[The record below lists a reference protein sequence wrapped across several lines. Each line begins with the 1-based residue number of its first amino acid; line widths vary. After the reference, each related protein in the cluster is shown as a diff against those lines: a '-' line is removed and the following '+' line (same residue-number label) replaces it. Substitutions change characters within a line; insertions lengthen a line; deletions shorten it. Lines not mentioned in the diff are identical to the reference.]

1 MAHVTARVLA
11 SDADVASV
19 GSALLSRGNAVDA
32 VVGGVFAASGLHPSV
47 LLGPVQLLIG
57 GAGAGFRA
65 IDGRPRQPGLGNPR
79 PRGFLPSEPI
89 PGAARVGVP
98 ALPAALLAAVTT
110 YGKLSVA
117 ASVGPGLELA
127 RGKSKLRAVVLERLA
142 QRGPAALAEAVLA
155 DELTAC
161 AGRLAGGL
169 LSVRDLD
176 ELRPVVTGASTRALA
191 DGRDLLTV
199 PWGASAVRDPDGAH
213 QVALAG
219 SDTRI
224 VVAVDRNGL
233 VAVACYAVAGEG
245 LVLEA
250 LDLVAPFTAAPV
262 RRGEQRVKPGEP
274 RSAAAPIAMVRTA
287 GVLDLAVGIGATE
300 YAERA
305 LGLWLTDYRPESEL
319 ERDAPLP
326 PGLVAVQRAGAAW
339 TGLTAL

>member
-11 SDADVASV
+11 SDADVASI

-191 DGRDLLTV
+191 DGRDLLARSPGGPPPCATRTA
-199 PWGASAVRDPDGAH
+199 PH

-219 SDTRI
+219 SETRI

-233 VAVACYAVAGEG
+233 VAVGACSRWRARGSCWRRSTSSPPSQRHRSVA
-245 LVLEA
+245 A
-250 LDLVAPFTAAPV
+250 SSASSQASRAPP
-262 RRGEQRVKPGEP
+262 PP
-274 RSAAAPIAMVRTA
+274 RSRWCGLQGCSTSPSAS
-287 GVLDLAVGIGATE
+287 
-300 YAERA
+300 ERPSTPSGRSA
-305 LGLWLTDYRPESEL
+305 SG
-319 ERDAPLP
+319 
-326 PGLVAVQRAGAAW
+326 
-339 TGLTAL
+339 